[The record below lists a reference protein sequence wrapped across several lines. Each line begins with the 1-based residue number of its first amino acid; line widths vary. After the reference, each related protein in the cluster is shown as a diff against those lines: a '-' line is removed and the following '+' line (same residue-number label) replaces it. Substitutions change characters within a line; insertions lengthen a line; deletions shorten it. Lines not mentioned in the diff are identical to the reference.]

1 MEPEARRR
9 PVPPKPGDLPSKI
22 RIVGDG
28 TRNGTIVTDA
38 ATGAELP
45 FVSRIEIVIDANA
58 DLPRVTLSSC
68 VQNEDAREGDD
79 AYTDD
84 QRPIGAVD
92 LDLTLASGCAADAVA
107 AEKQAIKRLDDAFDH
122 ISVKH
127 QSLQGFH
134 ERLAGLHADTVC
146 VVCRADDWDERV
158 IAEPVAAQSAHWNV
172 QLGAIRRICR
182 RCGAYQTFTALAPT
196 ETA

>member
-38 ATGAELP
+38 ATGAELH

-58 DLPRVTLSSC
+58 SPRVTLSSY

-92 LDLTLASGCAADAVA
+92 LDLTLASGRAADAVA
-107 AEKQAIKRLDDAFDH
+107 FEERAIKRLDDAFDE

-127 QSLQGFH
+127 QPLQGFH

-146 VVCRADDWDERV
+146 VTCRADDWDERV
-158 IAEPVAAQSAHWNV
+158 IAEPVAAQSAHRNV